1 MSSNK
6 EMNQNIQKAHCAL
19 IFKRVKN
26 KINRDHENVS
36 SDEEGRVYGTN
47 FLNIGDASNYL
58 DSYYDWLIL
67 HRRYGLISPKI
78 DNMLNINNEYNVLS
92 NKKN

>member
-6 EMNQNIQKAHCAL
+6 EINQNIQKAHCAL

-36 SDEEGRVYGTN
+36 SDEEGRVYGIDCLKLGEVYN
-47 FLNIGDASNYL
+47 ELGSDLY
-58 DSYYDWLIL
+58 WLFVQ
-67 HRRYGLISPKI
+67 RRC
-78 DNMLNINNEYNVLS
+78 D
-92 NKKN
+92 